1 MISRRKFWLSGIAVL
16 VAILG
21 SLPLSAQEPV
31 ERQEVV
37 VIDDTYLDSPRTLSL
52 PWHYSP
58 GDNPESAAPDLD
70 DSGWML
76 VLPSLTEIGEDAE
89 LWPGIGWFRR
99 RFRATEQFGT
109 ALGIYVAQ
117 AGASEV
123 YLDGQLVAEFGT
135 VSDDPSVE
143 RTHLPQYAAS
153 ITIQPG
159 VEHVLAIRYSN
170 VTGNVFRRDFRGFEF
185 SLGGMEALSA
195 MGIQIIRQYTAF
207 MSFAIGLF
215 SAFAVLHLLLFAFQP
230 KLTENLYLAIF
241 AGSMVGLLLGETQAG
256 AVSDLAN
263 ALVFF
268 KWSVTGAVMM
278 ALFALL
284 VELKV
289 FKRRIGPFFFVLAAI
304 GLAVLVG
311 VWTQT
316 AIANYAPAVIFI
328 VLVLLATIW
337 QAILAMVDGVPDAWV
352 IGLGFL
358 VMALSIFATIL
369 RELGWLEISHW
380 LTAVVGVGAVA
391 LAFSVF
397 LTRRVARTNRQLES
411 KLAEIA
417 DLTQKT
423 IEQERWAAREEAERR
438 VLEADN
444 ARKTA
449 ELEEARQLQL
459 AMLPHSVPELDHF
472 DLAFHMS
479 TANEVGGDYYDFS
492 TNGDGSCTLVVGDAT
507 GHGLHA
513 GMVVGAA
520 KSLFQTCSHEAR
532 LATVLERIAMGLA
545 AMHRREASMAMLL
558 VRFNAHRLHIASAG
572 MPPLLIWRSASREID
587 EILLPSVP
595 LGTLSRTEYK
605 EADIDLQQGDAALIM
620 TDGLAEVTN
629 PDGDLLGYERAAEL
643 FAEVA
648 HLAPSDAIDRLLELA
663 AEYHAGT
670 PLQDDM
676 TLVVLRARS

>member
-1 MISRRKFWLSGIAVL
+1 MISQRRPRLWGIAFL
-16 VAILG
+16 FALG
-21 SLPLSAQEPV
+21 WAFPLTAQEIP
-31 ERQEVV
+31 EREEVV
-37 VIDDTYLDSPRTLSL
+37 VVDETYLDSPRTLSL
-52 PWHYSP
+52 PWQYHP
-58 GDNPESAAPDLD
+58 GDNRLWAAPDLD
-70 DSGWML
+70 DSGWIL
-76 VLPSLTEIGEDAE
+76 ALPSLTEIGEEPE

-99 RFRATEQFGT
+99 RFRATEGFGT

-123 YLDGQLVAEFGT
+123 YLDGQLVAEFGV
-135 VSDDPSVE
+135 VSEDPTVE

-170 VTGNVFRRDFRGFEF
+170 VTGNVFQRDFRGFEL

-195 MGIQIIRQYTAF
+195 MGIRIIRQYTAF
-207 MSFAIGLF
+207 MSFAVGLF
-215 SAFAVLHLLLFAFQP
+215 SAFAVLHLLLFTFQP

-256 AVSDLAN
+256 AVSDLAQ

-268 KWSVTGAVMM
+268 KWSVTGAVLM

-289 FKRRIGPFFFVLAAI
+289 FKRRIGPFFFVLVAI

-311 VWTQT
+311 IWTQT

-337 QAILAMVDGVPDAWV
+337 QAILAMIDGVQDAWV

-358 VMALSIFATIL
+358 VMALSIFTTIL
-369 RELGWLEISHW
+369 RELGWIEVSHW
-380 LTAVVGVGAVA
+380 VTAVVGVGAVA
-391 LAFSVF
+391 LAFSLF
-397 LTRRVARTNRQLES
+397 LTRRVARTNRELES
-411 KLAEIA
+411 RLAEIG

-459 AMLPHSVPELDHF
+459 AMLPQSLPQLDHF
-472 DLAFHMS
+472 DFAVHMS

-520 KSLFQTCSHEAR
+520 KSLFQTCNREAN
-532 LATVLERIAMGLA
+532 LATVLERIETGLG

-558 VRFNAHRLHIASAG
+558 VRLHAHRLHIASAG
-572 MPPLLIWRSASREID
+572 MPPLLVWRSHSRTID
-587 EILLPSVP
+587 EIMLPSVP

-605 EADIDLQQGDAALIM
+605 ETDIDLRQGDAVLIM
-620 TDGLAEVTN
+620 TDGLAEVIN
-629 PDGDLLGYERAAEL
+629 PDGDLLGYERATEL

-648 HLAPSDAIDRLLELA
+648 PLTPTDAIERLLELA

-676 TLVVLRARS
+676 TLVVLKARS